1 MTDDEIREYDRIVA
15 SITDPELQNIA
26 IRDMRLA
33 YDDGVLMDRTII
45 DNTNAVVGEK
55 DTLWHFGDFAF
66 VHDMRAAR
74 VLRDRIKCQRII
86 LIQGNH
92 DNRSPEYRNLF
103 ERVYEQ
109 YLANIN
115 GQDIF
120 MNHYA
125 MLAWNKSFHGSWL
138 LYGHSHGR
146 MTKFTDEHLPQAR
159 MLDVGVDT
167 HDYKPWSFE
176 QVKTFMDGKKGTK
189 LG

>member
-1 MTDDEIREYDRIVA
+1 
-15 SITDPELQNIA
+15 
-26 IRDMRLA
+26 
-33 YDDGVLMDRTII
+33 
-45 DNTNAVVGEK
+45 
-55 DTLWHFGDFAF
+55 
-66 VHDMRAAR
+66 
-74 VLRDRIKCQRII
+74 
-86 LIQGNH
+86 
-92 DNRSPEYRNLF
+92 
-103 ERVYEQ
+103 
-109 YLANIN
+109 
-115 GQDIF
+115 